1 MNEQRLKRALEER
14 AQMVHP
20 SADLFARVKW
30 EANRRKKEK
39 NEMKFTMKKA
49 IVIAAVLCLICTGCF
64 AASQIGKTTVSG
76 SSTEITRYADL
87 EAAAE
92 KIGVHGKYVEEF
104 ENGYRFAS
112 GGISKKLV
120 QDENG
125 APVGEETEGL
135 IIDYQNDAGNYIMLA
150 IDQSAFFA
158 EGGVEINL
166 GYRSDAYKFVPP
178 DYEATAEDQAL
189 EAKGEL
195 NLSYGSDEVTLSN
208 AENYTWQ
215 DGELTYSLT
224 ALDLNLGEAEMAR
237 MAQQIMG

>member
-39 NEMKFTMKKA
+39 
-49 IVIAAVLCLICTGCF
+49 
-64 AASQIGKTTVSG
+64 
-76 SSTEITRYADL
+76 
-87 EAAAE
+87 
-92 KIGVHGKYVEEF
+92 VEEF

-112 GGISKKLV
+112 GGIFKNLV

-125 APVGEETEGL
+125 ATVGEETKGL
-135 IIDYQNDAGNYIMLA
+135 IIDYQNDAGNYIMLT
-150 IDQSAFFA
+150 INQSAFFA

-178 DYEATAEDQAL
+178 DYEATADDQAL

-195 NLSYGSDEVTLSN
+195 NLSYGSDEVTFSN